1 MPSLEEAIILAAN
14 AHRGQKDKAGAPY
27 ILHPLR
33 LMMQM
38 KSETERIAAVLHD
51 LIEDTAC
58 SLEELSKAGYSQEI
72 LDALDCLT
80 RRHDETYSAFID
92 RVKEN
97 PLAVKVKLADLEDNL
112 NIKRLKTIAE
122 KDLLRLN
129 RYLKAWQSLTDDP
142 RTR

>member
-1 MPSLEEAIILAAN
+1 VPSLEEAIILAAN

-112 NIKRLKTIAE
+112 NIKRFKNIAE

>member
-112 NIKRLKTIAE
+112 NIKRFKNIAE

>member
-38 KSETERIAAVLHD
+38 KSETERIVTVLHD

-80 RRHDETYSAFID
+80 RRHDETYSAFIE

-97 PLAVKVKLADLEDNL
+97 PLAVKVKLADMEDNL
-112 NIKRLKTIAE
+112 NIKRLKSIAE

-129 RYLKAWQSLTDDP
+129 RCLKAWQSLTDDP

>member
-38 KSETERIAAVLHD
+38 KSETERIVAVLHD

-112 NIKRLKTIAE
+112 NIKRFKNIAE